1 MAFRHG
7 KDTHFTLDDTDLTLR
22 LDEVSMPDEI
32 QAAESTVFGQ
42 GAKSFQPGL
51 EEATISLSGKYQAD
65 VEELYAQIKAK
76 QRVGTLI
83 PWIYGPEGPGEG
95 RRRRTGEGVVTS
107 FETSNPV
114 GDIVSFDIEIQ
125 VSGVVTYDTFS

>member
-65 VEELYAQIKAK
+65 VEELYASIKAK